1 MFRHLFAL
9 IWNKK
14 KQNLLL
20 ISEILVSFL
29 VIFGVFS
36 LMAYYYQNYKKPM
49 GFDYENVWV
58 VNYSNPLQTNRADSL
73 QLFYETV
80 RQTLKA
86 IPQIRE
92 VSYTS
97 GNFPFS
103 NTTNATGLS
112 YNGAIFSTVNN
123 FTVDDQ
129 YKEVMNVKLL
139 EGRWFNK
146 LDAAGKDRTIIINR
160 TLKEEMFGKAEALGK
175 YIGDWENKNK
185 MKVIGITEDVKIK
198 GDYTTTGHAIF
209 TRADTTAFHWLGNML
224 IKVSPDAGAAFES
237 RLYKVLA
244 GSMKNANI
252 EIEHLTNKRRS
263 KNNAF
268 LIPLIVISIVA
279 GFLIFNVA
287 LGLFGVLWYNIN
299 RRRSEIG
306 LRRAVGAS
314 SRSISGQ
321 LVSETLIL
329 ATLSLL
335 TGAFFAVQFP
345 LLRVGNIPASV
356 YLTALFFSILFIYLL
371 VLVCALYPG
380 SQAAAIRP
388 AVALHEE

>member
-1 MFRHLFAL
+1 MFRHLFVL

-49 GFDYENVWV
+49 GFDYQNVWV
-58 VNYSNPLQTNRADSL
+58 INYSNPLQTNRADSL

-80 RQTLKA
+80 RQTLRA
-86 IPQIRE
+86 IPQIKE

-103 NTTNATGLS
+103 STTNATGLS

-129 YKEVMNVKLL
+129 YKEAMNVKLL

-160 TLKEEMFGKAEALGK
+160 TLKEEVFGKAEALGK

-185 MKVIGITEDVKIK
+185 MKVIGVTEDVKIK

-209 TRADTTAFHWLGNML
+209 SRADTGAFHWLGNML

-252 EIEHLTNKRRS
+252 EIEHLSNKRRS

-299 RRRSEIG
+299 RRRGEIG

-314 SRSISGQ
+314 GRSISGQ
-321 LVSETLIL
+321 LVAETMIL